1 MTNVSNK
8 KLSTTTIQGVPPK
21 WEDAEFNRRLHV
33 RTHAYNNTREC
44 TEFVTHALE
53 HEFLKLIA
61 QKVSE
66 GFTIDRVWP
75 IVHAQLTHSTYLVKP
90 EVVQEIEREALKA
103 EVKATYVEHLQTQLD
118 VYKAKLAK
126 QLLETAEA
134 KERQKRERE
143 ETKRI
148 AVAQKEADECFGDLV
163 IPSGYPE
170 TTVMDIA

>member
-21 WEDAEFNRRLHV
+21 WENSEFNRRLHIRV
-33 RTHAYNNTREC
+33 HSYNNTREC

-66 GFTIDRVWP
+66 GYTIDRVWP
-75 IVHAQLTHSTYLVKP
+75 VHHGQLTHSTHLIKP
-90 EVVQEIEREALKA
+90 EAVQELEREALKA
-103 EVKATYVEHLQTQLD
+103 EVKAAYIAHLEAQLKE
-118 VYKAKLAK
+118 YKAKLAQ

-143 ETKRI
+143 EAKRI
-148 AVAQKEADECFGDLV
+148 AEAEKEADECFGALV
-163 IPSGYPE
+163 IPDGFP
-170 TTVMDIA
+170 VMDITQ